1 MKDFE
6 HLLSVWQEQPKQ
18 PRLSVDDVLKQVK
31 KGVNKLGIGVLYGI
45 ISISVAI
52 VFTSGLTLFAVYERR
67 LSYIGLFVL
76 LFGMIAYLILQI
88 GDYRTITRHDV
99 TLNPAAY
106 LKSLKEYQTRRAYLN
121 GRFYY
126 VFALIICLGVSLYT
140 HEVFLNKLLIFRILY
155 YIFCGGIFL
164 YTTFF
169 LKDKFIQREEKRV
182 SYLIERLERLEGQ
195 FE

>member
-31 KGVNKLGIGVLYGI
+31 KGINKLGIQVYY
-45 ISISVAI
+45 SIVATIVAI
-52 VFTSGLTLFAVYERR
+52 AFTAGLTLFAVFEQRM
-67 LSYIGLFVL
+67 SYIGLFVL
-76 LFGMIAYLILQI
+76 LFGMVAYLILQI
-88 GDYRTITRHDV
+88 GDYRTIHKHDV

-106 LKSLKEYQTRRAYLN
+106 LNDLKEYQKRRAYLN

-126 VFALIICLGVSLYT
+126 VFAVMISLGISLYT
-140 HEVFLNKLLIFRILY
+140 IEVFENKPIVFRIVY
-155 YIFCGGIFL
+155 YGFCIITVLF
-164 YTTFF
+164 TTFY
-169 LKDKFIQREEKRV
+169 LRRRFIEREEKKV
-182 SYLIERLERLEGQ
+182 SYLIERLERLQAQ

>member
-45 ISISVAI
+45 IAATVAI
-52 VFTSGLTLFAVYERR
+52 VFTAGLTLFAVFEQR
-67 LSYIGLFVL
+67 LSYIGLFVM
-76 LFGMIAYLILQI
+76 LFGMITYLILQI

-126 VFALIICLGVSLYT
+126 AFAVMICVGVSLYT
-140 HEVFLNKLLIFRILY
+140 VEVFANKHIAFKILY
-155 YIFCGGIFL
+155 YIFCGGTIIF
-164 YTTFF
+164 TTFF
-169 LKDKFIQREEKRV
+169 LKDKFIQREQKRV

>member
-18 PRLSVDDVLKQVK
+18 PQLSVDDVLKQVK
-31 KGVNKLGIGVLYGI
+31 KGINKLGIRVLY
-45 ISISVAI
+45 SIAITAVALI
-52 VFTSGLTLFAVYERR
+52 FTSGLTLFAVYEQR
-67 LSYIGLFVL
+67 LSYIGLFVML
-76 LFGMIAYLILQI
+76 LGMIAYLVLQI
-88 GDYRTITRHDV
+88 GDYRTITKHDL

-106 LKSLKEYQTRRAYLN
+106 LKSLKEYQNRRAYLN

-126 VFALIICLGVSLYT
+126 AFALMICLGISLYT
-140 HEVFLNKLLIFRILY
+140 IEVFQNKPLIFRILY
-155 YIFCGGIFL
+155 YTFCGVYIL
-164 YTTFF
+164 IATFY
-169 LKDKFIQREEKRV
+169 LKDRLIQREQKKV